1 MKIKREKLRE
11 QSNSEVDG
19 TGHRLVN
26 GSYTTSHS
34 EQEKSVTQ
42 HLTTPSK
49 RAAESINSATSAAKL
64 KKLDAGQRVGVI
76 NSESKTNKV
85 DTESPMAAGSTGTSD
100 TDSRSVRI
108 ALSQLLFHTNL
119 LLLRVSNS
127 VEPFLNLFDLSSTFF

>member
-49 RAAESINSATSAAKL
+49 RSSESINSVTSAAKL

-108 ALSQLLFHTNL
+108 ALCQLLFHTKL
-119 LLLRVSNS
+119 LLLRVGNS